1 MSARPPSRET
11 DALPDA
17 IARALPLLDPAVREA
32 GGSSFPDVTHGY
44 VDLLGAEAEAETTGP
59 AGRLMVTRALPV
71 VYERWWRPAWGRV
84 LRGAMAGGMRDEHR
98 IARLLLGLTPGDGVL
113 DVACGPGNFTRD
125 FARVTGEDG
134 LAVGIDASTTMLE
147 RAVRDTPVREFP
159 AAAYVRGNAVELPFR
174 DQSFD
179 AVCCFAALH
188 FFDDPFRALDH
199 MTRVLTPGGR
209 IAILTSCRLRTP
221 PLRTVDGLLGARSG
235 QRMFER
241 DEITGAL
248 EQRGFKDVR
257 QRIGGLAQ
265 FVGGR
270 LG

>member
-32 GGSSFPDVTHGY
+32 AGPSFPDVARGY
-44 VDLLGAEAEAETTGP
+44 VDLLGEAAEAETTGP
-59 AGRLMVTRALPV
+59 AGRLMITRALPV

-113 DVACGPGNFTRD
+113 DVACGPGNFTRE
-125 FARVTGEDG
+125 FARIVGPGG
-134 LAVGIDASTTMLE
+134 LAVGIDASATMLA
-147 RAVRDTPVREFP
+147 RAVADTPEEQV
-159 AAAYVRGNAVELPFR
+159 AYVRGDAVALPFR
-174 DQSFD
+174 DASFD

-188 FFDDPFRALDH
+188 LFADPDAALDH

-209 IAILTSCRLRTP
+209 VAILTSCRLRSAAG
-221 PLRTVDGLLGARSG
+221 RTVNDLAGARSG
-235 QRMFER
+235 MRIFGP
-241 DEITGAL
+241 DEIVDGLQA
-248 EQRGFKDVR
+248 RGYAEVR
-257 QRIGGLAQ
+257 QRIAGLTQ

-270 LG
+270 LAA